1 MFFTP
6 RWIASHLFAAT
17 LVVAFVIAGLW
28 QVNRLGERLD
38 QNDLI
43 ESRLGEVVTLASV
56 TDNPADD
63 LEFRRVQVEGF
74 YVPDSEILIANRS
87 RDGTPGFWMW
97 TTLRSDVGDI
107 IVNRGFVSRD
117 LILGTAELVP
127 GETLEPASGDVIVEG
142 LLRVGFDEASLS
154 DLNDQLSRPDA
165 ATAAEVLNLN
175 PAIDP
180 TIYLQLQLQE
190 PPLFQEWPQVLPL
203 PDLGEG
209 PHRSYAFQWFTFA
222 TIGTIGYGLLL
233 RRIKRGDQTRGD
245 VPI

>member
-17 LVVAFVIAGLW
+17 LIVAFIIAGMW

-38 QNDLI
+38 QNVRI
-43 ESRLGEVVTLASV
+43 ESRIGEVVTLASV
-56 TDNPADD
+56 TDTPTDE
-63 LEFRRVQVEGF
+63 LEFRRVQVAGSYVEG
-74 YVPDSEILIANRS
+74 SEILIANRS

-97 TTLRSDVGDI
+97 TTLRTAVGDVL
-107 IVNRGFVSRD
+107 VNRGFVSRD
-117 LILGTAELVP
+117 LILGTAQLVP
-127 GETLEPASGDVIVEG
+127 GETLDPERGDVIVEG
-142 LLRVGFDEASLS
+142 LLRVGFENANLSASG
-154 DLNDQLSRPDA
+154 DQLSRPDA
-165 ATAAEVLNLN
+165 ATAASALGLDT
-175 PAIDP
+175 ALDP

-190 PPLFQEWPQVLPL
+190 PPLSQQWPQVLPL

-245 VPI
+245 VPV